1 MSKPIFIVRVPVRI
15 TDRED
20 RAHLEHLGQQLQQK
34 LRGYYVLTLAEHG
47 NDAKEIKFECYNTT
61 DLDTKSFEELKQLG
75 TAMLNSISHREQS
88 LVDMMQKDEDSGLYE
103 EDETNT
109 SI

>member
-15 TDRED
+15 TDRDD
-20 RAHLEHLGQQLQQK
+20 REHLERLGQQLQQK

-61 DLDTKSFEELKQLG
+61 DLDTKSFEELKQMTL
-75 TAMLNSISHREQS
+75 QS
-88 LVDMMQKDEDSGLYE
+88 LNQNKDE
-103 EDETNT
+103 
-109 SI
+109 

>member
-20 RAHLEHLGQQLQQK
+20 REHLENIGQQLQQK

-47 NDAKEIKFECYNTT
+47 SDTKEIKFECYNTT
-61 DLDTKSFEELKQLG
+61 DLDTKSFDELKQMTLQ
-75 TAMLNSISHREQS
+75 LNNKES
-88 LVDMMQKDEDSGLYE
+88 
-103 EDETNT
+103 
-109 SI
+109 

>member
-15 TDRED
+15 TDRDD
-20 RAHLEHLGQQLQQK
+20 REHLEHLGQQLQQK

-61 DLDTKSFEELKQLG
+61 DLDTKSFEELKQLA
-75 TAMLNSISHREQS
+75 TEMLNSI
-88 LVDMMQKDEDSGLYE
+88 KN
-103 EDETNT
+103 ETNT
-109 SI
+109 GI